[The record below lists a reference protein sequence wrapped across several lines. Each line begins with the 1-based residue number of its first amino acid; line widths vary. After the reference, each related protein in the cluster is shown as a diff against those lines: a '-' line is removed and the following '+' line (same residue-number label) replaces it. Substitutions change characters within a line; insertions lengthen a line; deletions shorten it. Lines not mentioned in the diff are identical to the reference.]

1 MNIQLE
7 ENNDIDT
14 HPNNTD
20 EQNNGDNNKIPSHN
34 NKAKNDYPSYFAI
47 RVPAKVTN
55 IQKAIELLGGK
66 REIMNKNAK
75 NENIELNLFTKKIP
89 LEKCISNDLLLK
101 KKTKRNKKKY
111 YFPLLL

>member
-14 HPNNTD
+14 HPNNTE
-20 EQNNGDNNKIPSHN
+20 EQNNGDN